1 MRGKF
6 NIEGVDFAIDDDYAI
21 YKEYKGART
30 FYLTNKECEL
40 IVRAGVSNI
49 VSFLNDSKANDT
61 TTIKGLAITNCN
73 P

>member
-6 NIEGVDFAIDDDYAI
+6 NIEGVDFAIDDDNGI
-21 YKEYKGART
+21 YKQNGTARNY
-30 FYLTNKECEL
+30 FLTNDECRL

-61 TTIKGLAITNCN
+61 ITIEGLAITNCN